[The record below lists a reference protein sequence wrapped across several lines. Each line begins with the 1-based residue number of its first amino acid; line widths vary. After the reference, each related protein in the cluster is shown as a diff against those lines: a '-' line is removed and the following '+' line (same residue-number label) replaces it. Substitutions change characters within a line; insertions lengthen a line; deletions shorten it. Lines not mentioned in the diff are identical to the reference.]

1 MFVRSAPSGAP
12 KEAKVFIPEGTVS
25 TEGVA
30 LSAPPG
36 APQGSF
42 ASAAATE
49 DLVLSAPLGAPER
62 KAFEYG
68 IFELDIFD
76 TLLGACGTQ
85 RKF

>member
-36 APQGSF
+36 APQGTVST
-42 ASAAATE
+42 AAATE
-49 DLVLSAPLGAPER
+49 DLV
-62 KAFEYG
+62 FEYG
-68 IFELDIFD
+68 IFETSGSERKAFELDIFD